1 MFFFL
6 FLFGS
11 LWTAAAATIGSAGR
25 YDVWSTFGPQHTLY
39 CTWGSVDESSGCHH
53 RWLLPPNIHAR
64 GSVDGG
70 WVVVVDADQYARG
83 EGKNG
88 RIQRRAKLRDGAAVS
103 HSCWRRI
110 GCRRGF
116 LSPCLF
122 LYIYIRPCSFF
133 ISFLDG
139 TRPYSCNRID
149 PVVIQPRHPFFAE
162 QPATTT
168 MLGKSKKSRAL
179 NAMIYWFPIS
189 RSEEDYSA
197 RLPRRIFKEPSWRLT
212 GNQRSPQ

>member
-1 MFFFL
+1 MIYSRIHLIGSRFRLLAVAGSGPSVEKWRFVDITNSDGCSHPHGRRTADVTRLRKFLLAPNSKKKRKNSLDFVFFL

-122 LYIYIRPCSFF
+122 LYIYSPV
-133 ISFLDG
+133 FLL
-139 TRPYSCNRID
+139 
-149 PVVIQPRHPFFAE
+149 HF
-162 QPATTT
+162 
-168 MLGKSKKSRAL
+168 LL
-179 NAMIYWFPIS
+179 
-189 RSEEDYSA
+189 
-197 RLPRRIFKEPSWRLT
+197 RRNTSLFL
-212 GNQRSPQ
+212 